1 MHQQAAQGLA
11 SLGRG
16 GDNTLVHMN
25 HAEVAGLNALNQ
37 AINNRPL
44 TVNPHTGMPEAMD
57 LTEILLG
64 LGMAAATIATAGA
77 AIPALGPIAGTL
89 ATGAVGAGLGAG
101 KNAIQGKDPGMG
113 AAFGAASGLTAGTM
127 SALGPAAETG
137 GTAAATAATPAA
149 TSSVPDVI
157 AGRVVDTATNEG
169 AGMGINGLA
178 MESAMKGSTTALP
191 DAAPSAF
198 SGTLTG
204 GSAAPEI
211 AGATA
216 NSVNTTG
223 GIIPVADGAQ
233 ATQGLGAL
241 SKDAGLLSGQ
251 ATTGAAG
258 TPGADMTFLSSPKDV
273 GIMQSPVVDATK
285 SVTPIEKAM
294 TAEPS
299 MLDNALKPFK
309 DIAADPFS
317 DRNKAAF
324 AVGTGL
330 FGLEDSMNQ
339 QAKMKHQ
346 NAAEAQRIVGMYKNA
361 GVDTSGLPPSL
372 LAMAS
377 QPTHFAAGGTIQEVQ
392 GINQIPPGFINQQP
406 MQGFYPQSMIPQA
419 QPLQRTTPIRHEV
432 IGYADGGPIGYGYA
446 EGGDIGGGDEG
457 LLHGPG
463 TGQSD
468 GIMGLIGGEQGQ
480 EPVRL
485 AEGEFVIPADVVSA
499 LGDGSTKAGAQA
511 LYDMLDRVRQM
522 AYGHTQQTNPV
533 NPDQVMP
540 V

>member
-1 MHQQAAQGLA
+1 MHQQTAQGLA

-77 AIPALGPIAGTL
+77 AIPALGAVGGTL
-89 ATGAVGAGLGAG
+89 LTGAVGAGLGAG

-127 SALGPAAETG
+127 SALGPAAE
-137 GTAAATAATPAA
+137 
-149 TSSVPDVI
+149 
-157 AGRVVDTATNEG
+157 G
-169 AGMGINGLA
+169 AGEAALKTA
-178 MESAMKGSTTALP
+178 ESATTALP

-223 GIIPVADGAQ
+223 SIIPVADGAQ

-273 GIMQSPVVDATK
+273 GIMQSPIVDATK
-285 SVTPIEKAM
+285 SATPIEKAM
-294 TAEPS
+294 TTEPS

-309 DIAADPFS
+309 DIAANPFS

-324 AVGTGL
+324 AVGAGL

-346 NAAEAQRIVGMYKNA
+346 NAAE
-361 GVDTSGLPPSL
+361 
-372 LAMAS
+372 
-377 QPTHFAAGGTIQEVQ
+377 
-392 GINQIPPGFINQQP
+392 
-406 MQGFYPQSMIPQA
+406 
-419 QPLQRTTPIRHEV
+419 
-432 IGYADGGPIGYGYA
+432 IGRA
-446 EGGDIGGGDEG
+446 
-457 LLHGPG
+457 H
-463 TGQSD
+463 
-468 GIMGLIGGEQGQ
+468 
-480 EPVRL
+480 V
-485 AEGEFVIPADVVSA
+485 
-499 LGDGSTKAGAQA
+499 
-511 LYDMLDRVRQM
+511 
-522 AYGHTQQTNPV
+522 
-533 NPDQVMP
+533 
-540 V
+540 